1 VSVKAVGCLLLLL
14 GCSSFAA
21 SQYKALNPDVKRAV
35 DGVSEER
42 IAGTMKK
49 LESFGT
55 RNTLSATDNPAQG
68 IGAARQ
74 WIFDELKSYS
84 PRLQVSFETY
94 KVKKHGR
101 IVRDVELRNVV
112 AVLPGTN
119 QKEHQV
125 LISGHY
131 DSLCIVRKKN
141 DKGEDVMDN
150 EASAAA
156 PLAPGVSDDAS
167 GTAVAMELARVLS
180 QYEFEKTLVFVAFVA
195 EEQGLVG
202 ATLYAAKA
210 KEANTLI
217 DAVLNNDIVGNELG
231 GSGRHADSKVNV
243 YSDDPND
250 SPSRAIARYA
260 REIGERYVPSMRV
273 NTVFR
278 ADRFARGG
286 DHTPFANEGFGA
298 VRFTTPAEFFA
309 NQHTTSDTFTNAS
322 PAYVAR
328 VARVNAAVAA
338 SLAWAPKVP
347 VVLRRNPSTVAVNN
361 PMAPNLT
368 WGKSGYDAL
377 LRWTHDNPEPDLLG
391 FAVVIRG
398 TTAPFWEREIF
409 VGDVREYTLPDVN
422 IDELVLGVKAI
433 DKAGNES
440 PVAAYAYP
448 APLRKSAKW
457 ELAR

>member
-1 VSVKAVGCLLLLL
+1 MPRLIAILLFPSL
-14 GCSSFAA
+14 FAA
-21 SQYKALNPDVKRAV
+21 AQYKAVNPDVKRVV
-35 DGVSEER
+35 DAVSEER
-42 IAGTMKK
+42 IAATMKK

-55 RNTLSATDNPAQG
+55 RNTLSEADSPTRG

-84 PRLQVSFETY
+84 PRLQVSFDTY

-101 IVRDVELRNVV
+101 ITRDVELRNVV

-119 QKEHQV
+119 QKERHI

-131 DSLCIVRKKN
+131 DSLNIVRKKN
-141 DKGEDVMDN
+141 EKGEDVMDN
-150 EASAAA
+150 EASAAS
-156 PLAPGVSDDAS
+156 PFAPGVSDDAS
-167 GTAVAMELARVLS
+167 GTAVAMELARVIS
-180 QYEFEKTLVFVAFVA
+180 RYEFEKTLVFVAFVA

-202 ATLYAAKA
+202 ATLYAGKA
-210 KEANTLI
+210 KEAKTII

-231 GSGRHADSKVNV
+231 GSGRHADSTVNV
-243 YSDDPND
+243 YSDDPGD

-260 REIGERYVPSMRV
+260 KEMGERYVPSMRV

-309 NQHTTSDTFTNAS
+309 NQHTASDTFANSS
-322 PAYVAR
+322 PAYAAR

-338 SLAWAPKVP
+338 SLAWAPKAP
-347 VVLRRNPSTVAVNN
+347 VVLRQNPSTVAVNN
-361 PMAPNLT
+361 PLAPDLGR
-368 WGKSGYDAL
+368 GKSGYGAL
-377 LRWTHDNPEPDLLG
+377 LRWKHDAEPDLLG
-391 FAVVIRG
+391 FVVVVRN

-422 IDELVLGVKAI
+422 IDEIVLGIKAV
-433 DKAGNES
+433 DKASNES

-448 APLRKSAKW
+448 APLRKNATW
-457 ELAR
+457 ELAP